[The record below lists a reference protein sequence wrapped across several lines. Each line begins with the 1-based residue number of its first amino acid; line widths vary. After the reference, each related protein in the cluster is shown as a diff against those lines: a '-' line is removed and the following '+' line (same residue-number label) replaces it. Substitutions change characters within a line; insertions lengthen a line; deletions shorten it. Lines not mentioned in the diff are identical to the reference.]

1 MNSSTSV
8 LRGENRMTN
17 KIQFKNAVERYGKLI
32 LNEMKEAGIKCWLA
46 GGALRDYFS
55 GVPVTTDYDMFF
67 PNEIEYE
74 KARTY
79 FKAKD
84 CEIKWES
91 DNGCKM
97 KYKDRTY
104 DLVKKFFA
112 DPQTTIEAFDFT
124 VSMFAVDQEK
134 IYHGE
139 TTFIDL
145 AKRQLMINKI
155 TYPASS
161 LSRAFRYYTKGF
173 RMCQGEMKKLFEAIQ
188 STPKEEKRTVTNTAD
203 VKEQEQMSSGE
214 LGAFFAGID

>member
-1 MNSSTSV
+1 
-8 LRGENRMTN
+8 MTD

-32 LNEMKEAGIKCWLA
+32 LNEMKEANITCWLA

-67 PNEIEYE
+67 PNEAEYK
-74 KARTY
+74 KAREY
-79 FKAKD
+79 FEAKD
-84 CEIKWES
+84 CEVKWES

-97 KYKDRTY
+97 KYKEKTY
-104 DLVKKFFA
+104 DLVKMFFTN
-112 DPQTTIEAFDFT
+112 PQETIDAFDFT
-124 VSMFAVDQEK
+124 VSMLAVDNES
-134 IYHGE
+134 IYYGE

-173 RMCQGEMKKLFEAIQ
+173 RMCQGEMKKLFDAIQ
-188 STPKEEKRTVTNTAD
+188 SAPKEEKRTVTNTAD

>member
-1 MNSSTSV
+1 
-8 LRGENRMTN
+8 MTV
-17 KIQFKNAVERYGKLI
+17 KIQFKNAVERYGKII
-32 LNEMKEAGIKCWLA
+32 LNEMKEANITCWIA
-46 GGALRDYFS
+46 GGALRDYFM

-67 PNEIEYE
+67 PDETAYK
-74 KARTY
+74 KAREY

-84 CEIKWES
+84 CEVKWES
-91 DNGCKM
+91 DKGCKI
-97 KYKDRTY
+97 KYKAKTY
-104 DLVKKFFA
+104 DLVKMFFSN
-112 DPQTTIEAFDFT
+112 PQETINAFDFT
-124 VSMFAVDQEK
+124 VSMLAVDQEK

-161 LSRAFRYYTKGF
+161 MSRAFRYYKKGF
-173 RMCQGEMKKLFEAIQ
+173 TMCQGEIKKLFEAIQ
-188 STPKEEKRTVTNTAD
+188 NTLKEEKRTPTDTVD

>member
-1 MNSSTSV
+1 
-8 LRGENRMTN
+8 MTV

-32 LNEMKEAGIKCWLA
+32 LNEMKGANITCWLA

-55 GVPVTTDYDMFF
+55 GMPVTTDYDMFF

-173 RMCQGEMKKLFEAIQ
+173 RMCQGEIKKLFEAIQ

-214 LGAFFAGID
+214 LGAFFSGID